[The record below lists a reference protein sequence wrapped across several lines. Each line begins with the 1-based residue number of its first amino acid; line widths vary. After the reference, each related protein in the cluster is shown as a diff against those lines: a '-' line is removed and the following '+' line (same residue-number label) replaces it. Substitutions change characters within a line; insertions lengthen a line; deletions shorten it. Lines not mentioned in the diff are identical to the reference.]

1 MPWVKGQS
9 GNPKGRARKGKTM
22 TDALRSVLDQKIW
35 PFGRTGRELLV
46 LRLFALG
53 LSGDEKAIQ
62 YICDRLD
69 GKPAQ
74 ALEVSGR
81 EKGPPLRIEYV
92 EAKEA

>member
-53 LSGDEKAIQ
+53 LGGDEKAIQ

-69 GKPAQ
+69 GKPPQ
-74 ALEVSGR
+74 AVELTGDKAR
-81 EKGPPLRIEYV
+81 PLRIEYV
-92 EAKEA
+92 KGKEA